1 MSKDEDTGHGGAIEE
16 PGCEAEEIDEA
27 EDVARDNQD
36 DGHQRINNKCANC
49 SLFSFSP
56 PPPPSLKGLNT

>member
-1 MSKDEDTGHGGAIEE
+1 MSKDEDTGHGGTIEE

-36 DGHQRINNKCANC
+36 DGHQRLNNKCAKC
-49 SLFSFSP
+49 SLISLSP
-56 PPPPSLKGLNT
+56 PPRLSLSL

>member
-36 DGHQRINNKCANC
+36 DGHQRLNNKCANC

-56 PPPPSLKGLNT
+56 PPPL